1 VVRNPGMV
9 PSVNRISEPAVPQIG
24 SIIWGVR
31 DSQRPQKGLMG
42 VKHIIERQ
50 CDDTFERRI

>member
-1 VVRNPGMV
+1 MV
-9 PSVNRISEPAVPQIG
+9 PSVNRIGEPAVPQIG